1 MMLASE
7 AVKKSDEVIRSHLTD
22 ELKRIDFLIDR
33 AVMSGERRASFDG
46 NISKNARAELERLGY
61 KVKTGS
67 QYNQE
72 WVIIEW

>member
-7 AVKKSDEVIRSHLTD
+7 AAKKSDEVIRNHLTD

-33 AVMSGERRASFDG
+33 AVMSGERRVSFDG
-46 NISKNARAELERLGY
+46 NLSKNARAELERLGY